1 VTPALID
8 RLQQFLRLAAANG
21 NAVVPMPPFTA
32 FLHERDPLKYFNYAV
47 PDGDVEPTA
56 DDVARL
62 RAAFHERDRL
72 PRLEWVEECA
82 PRVAPVLAHEG
93 MVEEL
98 RAPLMGCTPA
108 RLVEAG
114 ADLPDLTIRP
124 VGDADLWD
132 VKNVQR
138 PAFGQPRIPPD
149 DDPGDPRLRGGGSVL
164 ARSAGDPVAAATWTA
179 VIDGVSEVAGV
190 ATVERWRRRGLAGAV
205 TAAAAREAFAAG
217 AELCVISPGGEEAQR
232 VYERAGFRRMATML
246 HWSDDRG

>member
-1 VTPALID
+1 LIE

-21 NAVVPMPPFTA
+21 NTVVPVPPFTA
-32 FLHERDPLKYFNYAV
+32 FLHERDPLKYFNYAI
-47 PDGDVEPTA
+47 PNEYVEPTA
-56 DDVARL
+56 DEIARL
-62 RAAFHERDRL
+62 REVFREHERL

-82 PRVAPVLAHEG
+82 PRVAPVLGREG

-108 RLVEAG
+108 ELVDAG
-114 ADLPDLTIRP
+114 ADVAELTVRP
-124 VGDADLWD
+124 VDDADLWD

-138 PAFGQPRIPPD
+138 PAFGQPPLAPD
-149 DDPGDPRLRGGGSVL
+149 EDPGDPRLRGGGSVL
-164 ARSAGDPVAAATWTA
+164 ARSAGEPVAAATWTA

-205 TAAAAREAFAAG
+205 TAAAAREAFSAG
-217 AELCVISPGGEEAQR
+217 AELCVISPGGEAAQR
-232 VYERAGFRRMATML
+232 VYERAGFRRMATIL